1 MLIKS
6 LQKITEI
13 NRNLKEINDLVSND
27 NIKANLATL
36 DNIRQSL
43 QKASEGMQETSKQF
57 TSNLVGE
64 RNKSVLSFA
73 TFSGLI
79 VSLKS
84 GTEIQSHLKI
94 MVESLRLLKSALKQ
108 NQARKDTV
116 S

>member
-13 NRNLKEINDLVSND
+13 NRNLKEISDLVKKD
-27 NIKANLATL
+27 DFKANLATL

-43 QKASEGMQETSKQF
+43 QKASERMQGTSKQF

-64 RNKSVLSFA
+64 RKRSVSSFA
-73 TFSGLI
+73 TFFGLN
-79 VSLKS
+79 KYMNS
-84 GTEIQSHLKI
+84 GTEIQSQLKK
-94 MVESLRLLKSALKQ
+94 MLVSLRLLISALKQ
-108 NQARKDTV
+108 NQT

>member
-13 NRNLKEINDLVSND
+13 NRNLKEINYLVKKDSIN
-27 NIKANLATL
+27 ANLATL

-43 QKASEGMQETSKQF
+43 QKASEGMQGTSKQLA
-57 TSNLVGE
+57 SNRVGE
-64 RNKSVLSFA
+64 RNSSVLSFA

-79 VSLKS
+79 VYLKS

-94 MVESLRLLKSALKQ
+94 MLESIRLLISALKQ
-108 NQARKDTV
+108 NQAR
-116 S
+116 

>member
-13 NRNLKEINDLVSND
+13 NRNLKEITDMIKKD
-27 NIKANLATL
+27 DFKANLATL

-43 QKASEGMQETSKQF
+43 LKASERMQGTSKQF

-64 RNKSVLSFA
+64 RKSSVLSFA
-73 TFSGLI
+73 TFFGLI
-79 VSLKS
+79 NNLNS
-84 GTEIQSHLKI
+84 GTEIQSHIKMML
-94 MVESLRLLKSALKQ
+94 VSLRLLISALKQ
-108 NQARKDTV
+108 NQA

>member
-1 MLIKS
+1 MLIKT

-13 NRNLKEINDLVSND
+13 NRNLKEINDLVKKD

-43 QKASEGMQETSKQF
+43 QNASERMQGTSKQF

-64 RNKSVLSFA
+64 RKSSVISFA
-73 TFSGLI
+73 TYSGLI

-84 GTEIQSHLKI
+84 GIEIQSHLKI
-94 MVESLRLLKSALKQ
+94 MFESLRLLISALKQ
-108 NQARKDTV
+108 KKVR
-116 S
+116 

>member
-13 NRNLKEINDLVSND
+13 NRNLKEISDLVKKD
-27 NIKANLATL
+27 DFKAKLAAL

-43 QKASEGMQETSKQF
+43 QKATESMQGTSKEF

-64 RNKSVLSFA
+64 RKSSVLSFA
-73 TFSGLI
+73 TIFGLI
-79 VSLKS
+79 KYLDS
-84 GTEIQSHLKI
+84 GTEIQSHLK
-94 MVESLRLLKSALKQ
+94 MMLVSLRLLISALKQ
-108 NQARKDTV
+108 NPT